1 MRSRF
6 AHLNLIFAV
15 GDGDIISAVRV
26 ALSHCDV
33 GSIVNGEFSSEFGI
47 TVSGDFNLGIVLN
60 HKLIACASIY
70 TFVVNLQSV
79 ELICLG
85 VECNV
90 HGTARLH
97 GEVFVVEVGNSLI
110 IYSDAL
116 NYVCDVFAHIYEVDV
131 AVLIF
136 EFRNDFHLVAV
147 FDINIITA
155 STAWSNLFA
164 VQEHSVEHVTIVG
177 RANHKLVFHTG
188 NIRHIHKFAIGK
200 LHNRISVRKH
210 HLHLFCIVDLHLALL
225 GAKF

>member
-1 MRSRF
+1 MINFSATGYNLLDVGTRNGLDIDLRSHF
-6 AHLNLIFAV
+6 AHLNLIFAI

-33 GSIVNGEFSSEFGI
+33 GSIVNCEFSGEFAI
-47 TVSGDFNLGIVLN
+47 TVSSDFNLGVVSN
-60 HKLIACASIY
+60 HKLIAGVCRYAL
-70 TFVVNLQSV
+70 VVDFQAV
-79 ELICLG
+79 YCKCLYI
-85 VECNV
+85 ECDI

-164 VQEHSVEHVTIVG
+164 VQEHSVEHV
-177 RANHKLVFHTG
+177 
-188 NIRHIHKFAIGK
+188 AI
-200 LHNRISVRKH
+200 
-210 HLHLFCIVDLHLALL
+210 
-225 GAKF
+225 